1 MVFTLI
7 KIILVFVK
15 DKVTIMKGRFETKL
29 NEYSEDFL
37 HWGRVIFKV
46 HLLIKNIFSE
56 TIVKTANIL
65 SRKMLCLSLEEM
77 RSQCMVHLINKY
89 NSRATSYTNCIT
101 SKIWLLILWFLKYY
115 LKNYVKIFFFM
126 YICGLSCYHSVAF
139 TKIYDNIIQ
148 TWLV

>member
-46 HLLIKNIFSE
+46 YLLIKNIFSE

-89 NSRATSYTNCIT
+89 NSRATSYTNCMT

-115 LKNYVKIFFFM
+115 LKNYVKIFFFL
-126 YICGLSCYHSVAF
+126 CAF
-139 TKIYDNIIQ
+139 VDYLVIILLPTPKFTTK
-148 TWLV
+148 

>member
-1 MVFTLI
+1 M
-7 KIILVFVK
+7 K

-89 NSRATSYTNCIT
+89 NSRATSYTNCMT

-115 LKNYVKIFFFM
+115 LKNYVKIFFF
-126 YICGLSCYHSVAF
+126 YVHLWIILLSFCCLHQNLRQHKSNM
-139 TKIYDNIIQ
+139 IGIIDIDI
-148 TWLV
+148 WR